1 MALKR
6 YTIFYFICKTIIIIL
21 SKIYWRLSAK
31 GRENIPKEGGVLL
44 VANHASYLDPPLI
57 GSYSTRPVNILAKS
71 ELFKIPIFNLII
83 KALGAIPIRR
93 EMIDRKSLRIA
104 VDLLKDGCVLLVF
117 PEGTRT
123 RNGSIG
129 NPKPGSGLIAKM
141 ADVAIVPVYIQG
153 SYETLPRRRIFPKP
167 NKIKIHFGKSFT
179 ISDSGYDVK
188 EKDFVYILS
197 NFMIDKIKELKE
209 KINKEQ

>member
-1 MALKR
+1 MALKK
-6 YTIFYFICKTIIIIL
+6 YTIFYWICKTSIL
-21 SKIYWRLSAK
+21 IFSKIYWRLSPK

-71 ELFKIPIFNLII
+71 ELLKIPIFNLII

-129 NPKPGSGLIAKM
+129 SPKPGSGLIAKM

-188 EKDFVYILS
+188 EKDFVYKLS